1 MESVTILRELFRLRL
16 AVVVAGVISLLIA
29 YAIAFGLSFPPQ
41 SRSYTVGIA
50 SARILVDTPNSQVV
64 EVAPKGSETLGS
76 RANVLANLMVDGEVK
91 DAIARE
97 AGLRSEQLVAGSL
110 STGGA
115 EEQQTLDK
123 SSFSL
128 TTGVVL
134 NSDMA
139 ELPIIRVEAQAPDT
153 ERAIALA
160 DAAVTGLGNYLDS
173 RAKSQRIDD
182 TRRLQVSGLGR
193 AQGHEAARG
202 NGKVAAIA
210 AAVFVFVSGC
220 VAILL
225 ISALVKGWRAAA
237 ALERE
242 FDDEFSY
249 ADLFNEDLD
258 SPAAT
263 PLDESET
270 AGMRT

>member
-1 MESVTILRELFRLRL
+1 MEFVTILRELFRLRL
-16 AVVVAGVISLLIA
+16 AVVLVGAISLLIG
-29 YAIAFGLSFPPQ
+29 YAIAFGHSFPPQ
-41 SRSYTVGIA
+41 SRSYTVGMA

-91 DAIARE
+91 DAIARQ
-97 AGLRSEQLVAGSL
+97 AGLRSEQLVAGSI

-115 EEQQTLDK
+115 EAEHPLDK
-123 SSFSL
+123 RSFSL

-153 ERAIALA
+153 KRAIALA
-160 DAAVTGLGNYLDS
+160 DAAVSGLSDYLDS
-173 RAKSQRIDD
+173 RANSQKIDS

-202 NGKVAAIA
+202 TGKVAAIA
-210 AAVFVFVSGC
+210 AAIFVFVSGC

-225 ISALVKGWRAAA
+225 ISALVRGWRTAA

-242 FDDEFSY
+242 FDDELSY
-249 ADLFNEDLD
+249 ADLFDEDLGG
-258 SPAAT
+258 PAVA
-263 PLDESET
+263 PLEDNET
-270 AGMRT
+270 AGLRT